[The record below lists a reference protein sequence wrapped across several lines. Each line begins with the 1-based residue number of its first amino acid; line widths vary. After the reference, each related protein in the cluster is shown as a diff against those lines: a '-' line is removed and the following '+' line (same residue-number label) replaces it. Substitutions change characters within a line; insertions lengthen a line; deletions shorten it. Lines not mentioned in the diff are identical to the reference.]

1 MIYIGVCQ
9 DNWLGLGL
17 VTIVECD
24 FPQMNGPK
32 ISIPMKYN
40 SYSVW
45 CGNQLMDKRNVQ
57 LDEPDI

>member
-1 MIYIGVCQ
+1 MIYIEVCQ

-32 ISIPMKYN
+32 ISIPMN
-40 SYSVW
+40 ANHILF
-45 CGNQLMDKRNVQ
+45 GAATN
-57 LDEPDI
+57 